1 MKGSWDLWSITWTGA
16 CRAAG
21 AFLLFTEP
29 AQKRKSVI
37 LWSLSSNR
45 PDTQP
50 SDICVLSFAPGAPR
64 VSTVCS
70 AALTSPL
77 TPGQNPPTKREWW
90 GLEIPKRL
98 WAGYVERDIIETK
111 QCWGGKGR
119 IVVPSFWI
127 CGCLFFSN
135 LAAQAVPLR
144 RCTTCSGETLRGE
157 ESQPALRSP
166 RTRFLYCD
174 GAAPHVVVN

>member
-1 MKGSWDLWSITWTGA
+1 MKGSWDLWSITWTGE

-45 PDTQP
+45 PDTQS
-50 SDICVLSFAPGAPR
+50 SDICVLSFAPGSPR

-77 TPGQNPPTKREWW
+77 TPGH
-90 GLEIPKRL
+90 LEIAKSPRLKGMVGVGNTKTIMLCWKRHHWNKTVL
-98 WAGYVERDIIETK
+98 
-111 QCWGGKGR
+111 GGKGR
-119 IVVPSFWI
+119 ILVPSFWI
-127 CGCLFFSN
+127 CGCLFFSY
-135 LAAQAVPLR
+135 LTAP
-144 RCTTCSGETLRGE
+144 LRGE

-166 RTRFLYCD
+166 RMRFLCCD
-174 GAAPHVVVN
+174 GAAPHVVAVN